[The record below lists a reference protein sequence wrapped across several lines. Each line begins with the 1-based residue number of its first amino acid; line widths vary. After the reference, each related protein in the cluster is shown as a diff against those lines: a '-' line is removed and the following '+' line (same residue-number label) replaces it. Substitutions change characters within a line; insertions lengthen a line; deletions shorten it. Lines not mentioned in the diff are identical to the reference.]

1 MEPKIPYIRMRDV
14 SRIYDELNI
23 GIIITNG
30 EWDHHMGKPL
40 LQPFS
45 PV

>member
-23 GIIITNG
+23 GIIISAA
-30 EWDHHMGKPL
+30 K
-40 LQPFS
+40 
-45 PV
+45 